1 MVLATIKIVIRPHSI
16 FINKYMHIVQRER
29 IASEG
34 RGGSVGFLSGENGAC
49 RSTACSRVVEIY
61 IQVSSFA
68 TFNVE
73 DKNW

>member
-1 MVLATIKIVIRPHSI
+1 
-16 FINKYMHIVQRER
+16 MHIVQRER